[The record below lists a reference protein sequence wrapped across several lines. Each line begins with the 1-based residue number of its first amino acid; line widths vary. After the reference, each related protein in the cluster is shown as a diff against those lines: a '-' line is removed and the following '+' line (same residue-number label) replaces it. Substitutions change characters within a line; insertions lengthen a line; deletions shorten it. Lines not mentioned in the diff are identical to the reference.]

1 MLLAGAVLLTLMLV
15 AGAVFG
21 RGARDV
27 PTQTVILGSILVA
40 ACLFYT
46 MCYRVRP
53 EDGVTVARLI
63 GAFALAAFITTF
75 IAGGVNTLIAH
86 LAPSSGAVAIV
97 GTTRIGLTS
106 VLFVGPVEETLKAL
120 TVLAVGIRLP
130 VKTFR
135 SGLFVGGAVG
145 LGFAAM
151 ENTQYLAQ
159 VWEHPIYSLP
169 SVGSLAIAAGLRS
182 VITPLLHPI
191 LTALI
196 GGAIYGAT
204 RDGRYRFSIMVVG
217 TWFAALGIH
226 SLWDTIPVGL
236 QILRHRMPTLEL
248 GLLALLGFGLI
259 LGVAIGLPFV
269 WRAVARHANRL
280 AGLDARGRTI
290 PPAPPSVALE
300 DPPPPAAADRVP

>member
-15 AGAVFG
+15 AAAVFG
-21 RGARDV
+21 RGTRDV

-40 ACLFYT
+40 VCLFYT
-46 MCYRVRP
+46 MSYRVRP
-53 EDGVTVARLI
+53 DDGITVARLI
-63 GAFALAAFITTF
+63 GAVALAAFVTTF

-86 LAPSSGAVAIV
+86 LAPASGAVATI
-97 GTTRIGLTS
+97 GTARIGLTS

-135 SGLFVGGAVG
+135 NGLFVGGAVG

-159 VWEHPIYSLP
+159 LWEHPIYSLP
-169 SVGSLAIAAGLRS
+169 AVGSLATAAGLRS
-182 VITPLLHPI
+182 LITPILHPI

-196 GGAIYGAT
+196 GGAVYGAT
-204 RDGRYRFSIMVVG
+204 RNGRYRFSVVVVG
-217 TWFAALGIH
+217 TWFAAMGVH
-226 SLWDTIPVGL
+226 SLWDTVPVGL
-236 QILRHRMPTLEL
+236 QLLRYRIPRLEF
-248 GLLALLGFGLI
+248 GLLALLGFGLL
-259 LGVAIGLPFV
+259 LGLAIGLPFV
-269 WRAVARHANRL
+269 WRAIARHANRL

-290 PPAPPSVALE
+290 LR
-300 DPPPPAAADRVP
+300 PPPAAWS